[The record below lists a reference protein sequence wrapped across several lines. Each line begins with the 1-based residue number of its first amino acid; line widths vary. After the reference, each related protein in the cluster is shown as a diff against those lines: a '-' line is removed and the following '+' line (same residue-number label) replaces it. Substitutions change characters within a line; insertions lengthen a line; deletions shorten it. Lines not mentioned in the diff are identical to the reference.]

1 MRKRLTYFN
10 SVLFTGVILAGIGIG
25 FSGCKAH
32 SEMAQQAKPPDARA
46 AGTKQFW
53 GGTEVPEAIEHYGNV
68 AKNTGKHDHN
78 HLHGI
83 LSSALADDDMEI
95 RAAVVSALGVLG
107 DKAVISELLPALQD
121 EEMWVRL
128 AAATALGDIGDKNV
142 IPKLVQFLEH
152 DNARVRESAALA
164 LGAMDYKGEIPGL
177 KDAIE
182 KREINPRIATYLLDD
197 MNNLSEKD
205 RLDYERRLKDKS
217 DVYTRIVAVL
227 AFGKIGKINKQAVVK
242 LRESLKDDEPM
253 VRALAVIVLGRLED
267 KESLAAIEGLGD
279 DEDPV
284 VRGVVALSMGKLGD
298 KKTLP
303 ALERLTR
310 DKENSVR
317 ASAALAIG
325 RLGDRAGI
333 PALEEVLFRDEED
346 NIAVKLMCVAALWN
360 LTK

>member
-10 SVLFTGVILAGIGIG
+10 SVLFTGVILTGIGIG
-25 FSGCKAH
+25 CSGGTAH
-32 SEMAQQAKPPDARA
+32 SEMAQQAKPPDAHA
-46 AGTKQFW
+46 AGTKQLW
-53 GGTEVPEAIEHYGNV
+53 GSTEVFEAIEHYGNV
-68 AKNTGKHDHN
+68 VKNTGKHDHN
-78 HLHGI
+78 HLYGI
-83 LSSALADDDMEI
+83 LSSALTDDDMEI

-107 DKAVISELLPALQD
+107 DKAVIPELLPVLRD

-128 AAATALGDIGDKNV
+128 AAATALGDIDDKNV
-142 IPKLVQFLEH
+142 IPELVRLLEH
-152 DNARVRESAALA
+152 EDARVRESAALA

-177 KDAIE
+177 EDAVRR
-182 KREINPRIATYLLDD
+182 KEIDPRIAAYLLDD

-242 LRESLKDDEPM
+242 LRESLKDGEPM

-267 KESLAAIEGLGD
+267 KESLAAIEASGD
-279 DEDPV
+279 DEDTV
-284 VRGVVALSMGKLGD
+284 VRGVAALSMGKLGD

-303 ALERLTR
+303 ALEKLTR

-333 PALEEVLFRDEED
+333 PALEELLFRDGED
-346 NIAVKLMCVAALWN
+346 NIAVKLMCVAALWK